1 MPTIA
6 EKRRLAHTSSEI
18 LWLKTAR
25 IWQDV
30 LLWGGA
36 VVSLVGAWE
45 LQNTVAALVGL
56 MMMGASLIVWWR
68 FYRCP
73 KCGEHLGRG
82 NPKRCPHCGAWIAD
96 EPEPEQKKKIQ
107 HKKKKH

>member
-1 MPTIA
+1 MD
-6 EKRRLAHTSSEI
+6 
-18 LWLKTAR
+18 LKTAR

-36 VVSLVGAWE
+36 VVSLVGAWGF
-45 LQNTVAALVGL
+45 QNTVAALVGL

-73 KCGEHLGRG
+73 
-82 NPKRCPHCGAWIAD
+82 HCGTWVAS

>member
-1 MPTIA
+1 MD
-6 EKRRLAHTSSEI
+6 
-18 LWLKTAR
+18 LKTAR

-36 VVSLVGAWE
+36 VVSLVGAWGF
-45 LQNTVAALVGL
+45 QNTVTALVWG
-56 MMMGASLIVWWR
+56 R

-82 NPKRCPHCGAWIAD
+82 SPKRCPKCGAWIAD
-96 EPEPEQKKKIQ
+96 EPEPEEKKKIQ

>member
-1 MPTIA
+1 MD
-6 EKRRLAHTSSEI
+6 
-18 LWLKTAR
+18 LKTAR

-36 VVSLVGAWE
+36 VVSLVGACGF
-45 LQNTVAALVGL
+45 QNTVAALVGL

-73 KCGEHLGRG
+73 YCHEQLGRG
-82 NPKRCPHCGAWIAD
+82 NPKRCPKCGAWIAD
-96 EPEPEQKKKIQ
+96 EPEPEEKKKIQ

>member
-1 MPTIA
+1 MD
-6 EKRRLAHTSSEI
+6 
-18 LWLKTAR
+18 LKTAR

-36 VVSLVGAWE
+36 VASLVGAWGF
-45 LQNTVAALVGL
+45 QNTVAALVGL

-82 NPKRCPHCGAWIAD
+82 TPKRCPHCGTWVAKRTGARA
-96 EPEPEQKKKIQ
+96 EEENSAQEKETLSAGRRPQ
-107 HKKKKH
+107 

>member
-1 MPTIA
+1 MD
-6 EKRRLAHTSSEI
+6 
-18 LWLKTAR
+18 LKTAR

-36 VVSLVGAWE
+36 LVSLVGAWGF
-45 LQNTVAALVGL
+45 QNTVAALVGL

-73 KCGEHLGRG
+73 YCH
-82 NPKRCPHCGAWIAD
+82 
-96 EPEPEQKKKIQ
+96 EPEPEEKKKIQ

>member
-1 MPTIA
+1 MD
-6 EKRRLAHTSSEI
+6 
-18 LWLKTAR
+18 LKTAR

-36 VVSLVGAWE
+36 VVSLVGAWGF
-45 LQNTVAALVGL
+45 QNTVAALVGL

-73 KCGEHLGRG
+73 YCHEQLGPSAAQNAARG
-82 NPKRCPHCGAWIAD
+82 SPTSRSPRRRKRSSTRKRNTERTRRPR
-96 EPEPEQKKKIQ
+96 
-107 HKKKKH
+107 

>member
-1 MPTIA
+1 MD
-6 EKRRLAHTSSEI
+6 
-18 LWLKTAR
+18 LKTAR

-36 VVSLVGAWE
+36 VVSLVGAWGF
-45 LQNTVAALVGL
+45 QNTVAALVGL

-82 NPKRCPHCGAWIAD
+82 SIPSAARNAARGSPTSRSPRRRKRSSTRKRSTERTRRPR
-96 EPEPEQKKKIQ
+96 
-107 HKKKKH
+107 

>member
-1 MPTIA
+1 MD
-6 EKRRLAHTSSEI
+6 
-18 LWLKTAR
+18 LKTAR

-36 VVSLVGAWE
+36 VVSLVGAWGF
-45 LQNTVAALVGL
+45 QNTVTALVGL

-73 KCGEHLGRG
+73 KCALFFLANH
-82 NPKRCPHCGAWIAD
+82 AVS
-96 EPEPEQKKKIQ
+96 
-107 HKKKKH
+107 

>member
-1 MPTIA
+1 MD
-6 EKRRLAHTSSEI
+6 
-18 LWLKTAR
+18 LKTAR

-36 VVSLVGAWE
+36 VVSLVGAWGF
-45 LQNTVAALVGL
+45 QNTVTALVGL
-56 MMMGASLIVWWR
+56 MMVGASLIVWWR

-73 KCGEHLGRG
+73 KCG
-82 NPKRCPHCGAWIAD
+82 AWIAD
-96 EPEPEQKKKIQ
+96 EPEPEEKKKIQ

>member
-1 MPTIA
+1 MD
-6 EKRRLAHTSSEI
+6 
-18 LWLKTAR
+18 LKTAR

-36 VVSLVGAWE
+36 VVSLVGAWGF
-45 LQNTVAALVGL
+45 QNTVTALVGL
-56 MMMGASLIVWWR
+56 MMMGASLIDWWR

-73 KCGEHLGRG
+73 KCG
-82 NPKRCPHCGAWIAD
+82 AWLAST
-96 EPEPEQKKKIQ
+96 PEPEQKKKIQ

>member
-1 MPTIA
+1 MD
-6 EKRRLAHTSSEI
+6 
-18 LWLKTAR
+18 LKTAR

-36 VVSLVGAWE
+36 VVSLVG
-45 LQNTVAALVGL
+45 L
-56 MMMGASLIVWWR
+56 MMVGASLIVWWR

-82 NPKRCPHCGAWIAD
+82 NPKRCPKCGAWIAD
-96 EPEPEQKKKIQ
+96 EPEPEEKKKIQ

>member
-1 MPTIA
+1 MD
-6 EKRRLAHTSSEI
+6 
-18 LWLKTAR
+18 LKTAR

-36 VVSLVGAWE
+36 VVSLVGAWGF
-45 LQNTVAALVGL
+45 QNTVAALVGL

-73 KCGEHLGRG
+73 YCHEQLGRG
-82 NPKRCPHCGAWIAD
+82 NPKRCPRRRKRSSTRKRST
-96 EPEPEQKKKIQ
+96 ERTRRPR
-107 HKKKKH
+107 

>member
-1 MPTIA
+1 MD
-6 EKRRLAHTSSEI
+6 
-18 LWLKTAR
+18 LKTAR

-36 VVSLVGAWE
+36 VVSLVGAWGF
-45 LQNTVAALVGL
+45 QNTVAALVGL

-73 KCGEHLGRG
+73 YCHEQLGRG
-82 NPKRCPHCGAWIAD
+82 NPKALPKMRRVDRRRAGARGEEKDPAQ
-96 EPEPEQKKKIQ
+96 EKRSTERTRRPR
-107 HKKKKH
+107 

>member
-1 MPTIA
+1 MD
-6 EKRRLAHTSSEI
+6 
-18 LWLKTAR
+18 LKTAR

-36 VVSLVGAWE
+36 LVSLVGAWGF
-45 LQNTVAALVGL
+45 QNNVAALIGL
-56 MMMGASLIVWWR
+56 MMMGASLIVWGR

-82 NPKRCPHCGAWIAD
+82 TPKRCPHCGAWSPTSRSPRRRKRSSTRKRNT
-96 EPEPEQKKKIQ
+96 ERTRRPR
-107 HKKKKH
+107 

>member
-1 MPTIA
+1 MD
-6 EKRRLAHTSSEI
+6 
-18 LWLKTAR
+18 LKTAR

-36 VVSLVGAWE
+36 VVSLVGAWGFR
-45 LQNTVAALVGL
+45 NTVAALVGL

-73 KCGEHLGRG
+73 KCGEHLGRQH
-82 NPKRCPHCGAWIAD
+82 NPSAARNAARGSPTSRSPRRRKDPAQEKERRRTKRPR
-96 EPEPEQKKKIQ
+96 
-107 HKKKKH
+107 

>member
-1 MPTIA
+1 MD
-6 EKRRLAHTSSEI
+6 
-18 LWLKTAR
+18 LKTAR

-36 VVSLVGAWE
+36 VVSLVGAWGF
-45 LQNTVAALVGL
+45 QNTVAALVGL

-68 FYRCP
+68 FYRC
-73 KCGEHLGRG
+73 

>member
-1 MPTIA
+1 MD
-6 EKRRLAHTSSEI
+6 
-18 LWLKTAR
+18 LKTAR

-36 VVSLVGAWE
+36 LVSLVGAWGF
-45 LQNTVAALVGL
+45 QNNVATLIGL
-56 MMMGASLIVWWR
+56 MMMGASLIVWGR

-82 NPKRCPHCGAWIAD
+82 TPKRCPHCGAWVAD
-96 EPEPEQKKKIQ
+96 EPEPEEKKKIQ